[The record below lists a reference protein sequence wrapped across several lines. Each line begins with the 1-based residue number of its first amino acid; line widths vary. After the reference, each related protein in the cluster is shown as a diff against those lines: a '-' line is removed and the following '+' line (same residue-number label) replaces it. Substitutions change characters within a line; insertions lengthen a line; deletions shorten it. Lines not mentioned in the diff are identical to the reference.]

1 MDADTSQK
9 GKLYDKQ
16 LTGRILTYARPYTTA
31 FIAGFVV
38 LVLMA
43 FTQNM
48 IPVLIKQA
56 IDRFI
61 GEGGSSL
68 SAHQRIDGLT
78 HLCVW
83 IAVMAAG
90 IFIFRTIKSYLM
102 TWIGQRVV
110 NDMRNQVFAKV
121 LDLPVQ
127 YFDRNPVG
135 RLMTRIT
142 SDLDAL
148 QMFVKNG
155 LIGMVANGLL
165 LIGVMGFMLYIDVT
179 FALLL
184 FTTIPVL
191 GVILTFI
198 NIKTR
203 KAHRNV
209 RGKQSA
215 LNARLQEFLTGM
227 ITIQLFNR
235 EGSSIEEFDQAS
247 RELRDAQVRAACW
260 DSYYFPV
267 IEVMRAAA
275 TVIILSTGGWLLLQ
289 GDLRLGTMI
298 AFLFYVRDF
307 FRPLE
312 ELADQSHLLQTAMA
326 SSERLF
332 SLLDEPLVVENA
344 PDARQIESF
353 RGAVEFREVSFA
365 YTPGTPV
372 LEQVSFRVEPGE
384 SLAIVGA
391 TGAGKTSII
400 SLLARFYD
408 VQEGEI
414 LVDGVNVKEY
424 RQSELRQR
432 VGMVLQ
438 DPVIF
443 SGTIASNISLHH
455 PGITREQVIE
465 AAKYVNAHTFI
476 IRLPDGY
483 DSVTGERGANL
494 STGQKQLLALARA
507 LVQNPDILLVLD
519 EATANVDTET
529 ERLIQQALQKLMEDR
544 TTIVIAHRLS
554 TIRNVDRILVMR
566 KGALIESGTHSELV
580 EAGGYYRTLYEL
592 LSHLPA

>member
-38 LVLMA
+38 LA
-43 FTQNM
+43 FMTFAQNM
-48 IPVLIKQA
+48 IPMLIKQA

-68 SAHQRIDGLT
+68 SVDQRIDGLT
-78 HLCVW
+78 RLCVW

-110 NDMRNQVFAKV
+110 NDMRNQVFAKI

-155 LIGMVANGLL
+155 LIGMVANVLL
-165 LIGVMGFMLYIDVT
+165 LIGVMGFMLYIDAT

-215 LNARLQEFLTGM
+215 LNTRLQEFLTGM

-235 EGSSIEEFDQAS
+235 EGSSIEEFDEAS

-275 TVIILSTGGWLLLQ
+275 TVIILSTGGWLLLK

-344 PDARQIESF
+344 PDARHIESF

-372 LEQVSFRVEPGE
+372 LEQISFRVDPGE

-455 PGITREQVIE
+455 PDITREQIIE

-476 IRLPDGY
+476 IRLPNGY

-529 ERLIQQALQKLMEDR
+529 ERLIQQALQKLMQDR

-592 LSHLPA
+592 LSYSPA

>member
-1 MDADTSQK
+1 MDSDQATK
-9 GKLYDKQ
+9 GKLYDKE
-16 LTGRILTYARPYTTA
+16 LTGRILAYARPYTRA
-31 FIAGFVV
+31 FVVGFVV
-38 LVLMA
+38 LIFMTFA
-43 FTQNM
+43 QNM
-48 IPVLIKQA
+48 IPILIKQA

-61 GEGGSSL
+61 GEGGAGL
-68 SAHQRIDGLT
+68 APDVRIEGLRK
-78 HLCVW
+78 LC
-83 IAVMAAG
+83 ILIGVMAAG
-90 IFIFRTIKSYLM
+90 IFVFRIAKTYLM
-102 TWIGQRVV
+102 TWIGQHVV

-127 YFDRNPVG
+127 YFDRNPIG

-142 SDLDAL
+142 SDLDSL

-155 LIGMVANGLL
+155 LIGMVANILL
-165 LIGVMGFMLYIDVT
+165 LLGVMGFMLYIDVT

-184 FTTIPVL
+184 FTTIPIL
-191 GVILTFI
+191 GVILTI
-198 NIKTR
+198 VNMKTR

-235 EGSSIEEFDQAS
+235 EARSIEEFNEAS
-247 RELRDAQVRAACW
+247 RDLRDAQIKAARW
-260 DSYYFPV
+260 TSYYFPV
-267 IEVMRAAA
+267 IEVMRAMA
-275 TVIILSTGGWLLLQ
+275 TVIILLTGGWMLLQ
-289 GDLRLGTMI
+289 GKPVLGTLI

-312 ELADQSHLLQTAMA
+312 DLADQSHLLQTAMA

-332 SLLDEPLVVENA
+332 SLLDEPLVIEDQS
-344 PDARQIESF
+344 DARAIASF
-353 RGAVEFREVSFA
+353 KGAVEFRDVSFA
-365 YTPGTPV
+365 YIPGTPV
-372 LEQVSFRVEPGE
+372 LTKLSFAVAPGE

-391 TGAGKTSII
+391 SGAGKTSII

-408 VQEGEI
+408 VQEGAI
-414 LVDGVNVKEY
+414 LVDGVDVKAY
-424 RQSELRQR
+424 AQSELRQR

-443 SGTIASNISLHH
+443 SGTIATNISLHH
-455 PGITREQVIE
+455 PDITREQIIE
-465 AAKYVNAHTFI
+465 AATYVNAHTFI
-476 IRLPDGY
+476 SQMADGY
-483 DSVTGERGANL
+483 DSLIGERGSTL

-529 ERLIQQALQKLMEDR
+529 ERLIQQALQKLMKDR

-566 KGALIESGTHSELV
+566 KGTLIESGTHNELV
-580 EAGGYYRTLYEL
+580 QTGGYYRTLYEL
-592 LSHLPA
+592 LSHAPA

>member
-1 MDADTSQK
+1 
-9 GKLYDKQ
+9 
-16 LTGRILTYARPYTTA
+16 
-31 FIAGFVV
+31 
-38 LVLMA
+38 
-43 FTQNM
+43 
-48 IPVLIKQA
+48 
-56 IDRFI
+56 
-61 GEGGSSL
+61 
-68 SAHQRIDGLT
+68 
-78 HLCVW
+78 
-83 IAVMAAG
+83 
-90 IFIFRTIKSYLM
+90 
-102 TWIGQRVV
+102 
-110 NDMRNQVFAKV
+110 
-121 LDLPVQ
+121 
-127 YFDRNPVG
+127 
-135 RLMTRIT
+135 
-142 SDLDAL
+142 
-148 QMFVKNG
+148 
-155 LIGMVANGLL
+155 
-165 LIGVMGFMLYIDVT
+165 MGFMLYIDAT

-215 LNARLQEFLTGM
+215 LNTRLQEFLTGM

-235 EGSSIEEFDQAS
+235 EGSSIEEFDEAS

-275 TVIILSTGGWLLLQ
+275 TVIILSTGGWLLLK

-344 PDARQIESF
+344 PDARHIESF

-372 LEQVSFRVEPGE
+372 LEQISFRVDPGE

-455 PGITREQVIE
+455 PDITREQIIE

-476 IRLPDGY
+476 IRLPNGY
-483 DSVTGERGANL
+483 DNVTGERGANL

-529 ERLIQQALQKLMEDR
+529 ERLIQQALQKLMQDR

-592 LSHLPA
+592 LSYSPA

>member
-16 LTGRILTYARPYTTA
+16 LTGRILRYARPYTTA
-31 FIAGFVV
+31 FIVGFVV
-38 LVLMA
+38 LVFMTFA
-43 FTQNM
+43 QNM

-68 SAHQRIDGLT
+68 SADQRINGLT
-78 HLCVW
+78 QLCVW

-165 LIGVMGFMLYIDVT
+165 LIGVMGFMLYIDAT

-235 EGSSIEEFDQAS
+235 EGSSIEEFDEAS
-247 RELRDAQVRAACW
+247 RELRDAQVGAACW

-267 IEVMRAAA
+267 IEAMRAAA

-332 SLLDEPLVVENA
+332 SLLDEPLVVEDA
-344 PDARQIESF
+344 PDARGIESF
-353 RGAVEFREVSFA
+353 KGAVEFREVSFA

-372 LEQVSFRVEPGE
+372 LEQVSFRVDPGE

-400 SLLARFYD
+400 SLLSRFYD

-443 SGTIASNISLHH
+443 SGTIASNISLDH
-455 PGITREQVIE
+455 PGITREQIIE

-529 ERLIQQALQKLMEDR
+529 ERLIQQALQKLMQDR
-544 TTIVIAHRLS
+544 TTLVIAHRLS

-592 LSHLPA
+592 LSHSPA

>member
-1 MDADTSQK
+1 
-9 GKLYDKQ
+9 
-16 LTGRILTYARPYTTA
+16 
-31 FIAGFVV
+31 
-38 LVLMA
+38 
-43 FTQNM
+43 
-48 IPVLIKQA
+48 
-56 IDRFI
+56 
-61 GEGGSSL
+61 
-68 SAHQRIDGLT
+68 
-78 HLCVW
+78 
-83 IAVMAAG
+83 
-90 IFIFRTIKSYLM
+90 
-102 TWIGQRVV
+102 
-110 NDMRNQVFAKV
+110 
-121 LDLPVQ
+121 
-127 YFDRNPVG
+127 
-135 RLMTRIT
+135 
-142 SDLDAL
+142 
-148 QMFVKNG
+148 
-155 LIGMVANGLL
+155 LL
-165 LIGVMGFMLYIDVT
+165 L
-179 FALLL
+179 
-184 FTTIPVL
+184 
-191 GVILTFI
+191 
-198 NIKTR
+198 K
-203 KAHRNV
+203 
-209 RGKQSA
+209 
-215 LNARLQEFLTGM
+215 
-227 ITIQLFNR
+227 
-235 EGSSIEEFDQAS
+235 
-247 RELRDAQVRAACW
+247 
-260 DSYYFPV
+260 
-267 IEVMRAAA
+267 
-275 TVIILSTGGWLLLQ
+275 

-344 PDARQIESF
+344 PDARHIESF

-372 LEQVSFRVEPGE
+372 LEQISFRVDPGE

-455 PGITREQVIE
+455 PDITREQIIE

-529 ERLIQQALQKLMEDR
+529 ERLIQQALQKLMQDR

-580 EAGGYYRTLYEL
+580 ESGGYYRTLYEL
-592 LSHLPA
+592 LSYSPV

>member
-31 FIAGFVV
+31 FIVGFVV
-38 LVLMA
+38 LA
-43 FTQNM
+43 FMTFAQNM
-48 IPVLIKQA
+48 IPMLIKQA

-68 SAHQRIDGLT
+68 SVDQRIEGLT
-78 HLCVW
+78 RLCVW

-102 TWIGQRVV
+102 TWIGQQVV
-110 NDMRNQVFAKV
+110 NDMRNQVFAKI

-155 LIGMVANGLL
+155 LIGMVANVLL
-165 LIGVMGFMLYIDVT
+165 LIGVMGFMLYIDAT

-215 LNARLQEFLTGM
+215 LNTRLQEFLTGM

-235 EGSSIEEFDQAS
+235 EGSSIEEFDEAS
-247 RELRDAQVRAACW
+247 RELRDAQVQAACW

-275 TVIILSTGGWLLLQ
+275 TVIILSTGGWLLLK

-344 PDARQIESF
+344 PDARHIESF

-372 LEQVSFRVEPGE
+372 LEQISFRVDPGE

-455 PGITREQVIE
+455 PDITREQIIE

-529 ERLIQQALQKLMEDR
+529 ERLIQQALQKLMQDR

-580 EAGGYYRTLYEL
+580 ESGGYYRTLYEL
-592 LSHLPA
+592 LSYSPV